1 MDIQSLISL
10 GIERRIISIE
20 GNRITY
26 TFLGKSYNNDPEEY
40 VRAATLVYLHTH
52 LEYPIERIDI
62 EVAPLRRDP
71 QNPSDIIVYSDD
83 ELNARFIVV
92 ENKANSTAFDIEEAK
107 RQGLGN
113 ANLQGAQ
120 FLYLVC
126 GSEELAYDVSQHP
139 SLRNLEEHRIADIPV
154 GYGHAPVYRYIKGGG
169 NDFDLRCI
177 NLNDLTNK
185 FERSHKVIWE
195 GGKRDPVSAFDQM
208 SKIMYAKIYD
218 EIHTAQG
225 DPYKCQVGTGEG
237 SSVVATRVRDLY
249 EQAIKSQPNMFVNEI
264 DVSDDLLVEVI
275 GNLQDT
281 SLDRSDIDA
290 KGRAFEQFI
299 GKYFR
304 GEYGQYF
311 TPRNIV
317 ATTVEIASLF
327 KELNSTHK
335 IIDPACGSGGF
346 LLQVFTVIKQKL
358 ASQHMDD
365 ERNLQRLQ
373 IDFARDRLFGVEIN
387 EKIARVAMMDMVI
400 HEDGSSNIKCK
411 DALEPYRDIDPQGRI
426 NREEFDFV
434 FTNPPFG
441 DSVNGRSNYYNDYIL
456 GGAGA
461 IAHGDSQQ
469 IEILFIERC
478 LDLLKDDGLLAIVLP
493 DSAITNLENILV
505 CDYILSKSIY
515 LGALS
520 LPQHTFN
527 PFGSNAKT
535 TVLFLKKSRRAQR
548 YFERRQ
554 EYLRRTEYV
563 FDNSNLS
570 PAEQND
576 AISIIRKE
584 YEQIDYPV
592 LLVHVEKIGH
602 DSVGKPDEDFLP
614 QAIDIFGRYIQD
626 QMNFE
631 SSIEDPKL
639 WYSKVNFLDLI
650 TKLDVGG
657 YSPAYLS
664 AIAEL
669 KTMREGEFHHL
680 SDLCLIPAVQSGSG
694 SGAYQEEGIPIIKTA
709 DVVKR
714 RRVSKKTKTS
724 AAKIGFINWDE
735 ISDFVSLQI
744 WERQESKQLQINDIL
759 VQCVAHTA
767 SYIGDK
773 ITLVDELPID
783 GKALALNKFLII
795 RPDSNKISPEYLL
808 QFLASRYGRL
818 QMARYNRGM
827 TAQIYEQDVRDFIIY
842 VPPEPI
848 QHRIR
853 DQYRDLARQ
862 IHALDNAYIDILD
875 RLDNFDL
882 LQ

>member
-1 MDIQSLISL
+1 MDINSLVAL
-10 GIERRIISIE
+10 GIERQLISIE

-26 TFLGKSYNNDPEEY
+26 MFLGKSYNADPEEY

-52 LEYPIERIDI
+52 LEYPIERIDV

-83 ELNARFIVV
+83 RLNARFIVV

-120 FLYLVC
+120 YLFLVC
-126 GSEELAYDVSQHP
+126 GSEEIAYDVSQHP

-154 GYGHAPVYRYIKGGG
+154 GYGRAPVYRYRKGGG
-169 NDFDLRCI
+169 IDFDLRCL
-177 NLNDLTNK
+177 NLIELTNK

-225 DPYKCQVGTGEG
+225 EPYSCQVGTGEG
-237 SSVVATRVRDLY
+237 SSVVATRVRNLY
-249 EQAIKSQPNMFVNEI
+249 EQAIRTQPNMFVSEI
-264 DVSDDLLVEVI
+264 DVSDELLVEVI

-281 SLDRSDIDA
+281 SLDKSDIDA

-317 ATTVEIASLF
+317 STAVEIAGLF
-327 KELNSTHK
+327 KELDSTK
-335 IIDPACGSGGF
+335 TFIDPACGSGGF
-346 LLQVFTVIKQKL
+346 LLQVFTVIKQEL
-358 ASQHMDD
+358 AARHVGD

-400 HEDGSSNIKCK
+400 HDDGSSNIKCK
-411 DALEPYRDIDPQGRI
+411 DALEPYINIDPQRQI
-426 NREEFDFV
+426 KREEFDFV

-441 DSVNGRSNYYNDYIL
+441 DAIDGRSNYYNDYVL

-461 IAHGDSQQ
+461 IARGDSQQ

-478 LDLLKDDGLLAIVLP
+478 LDLLKENGLLTIVLP
-493 DSAITNLENILV
+493 DSAITNLENIPV
-505 CDYILSKSIY
+505 CDFILSKSIY

-535 TVLFLKKSRRAQR
+535 TVLFLKKTKRAHQF
-548 YFERRQ
+548 YERRQ
-554 EYLRRTEYV
+554 EYLRRTDIV
-563 FDNSNLS
+563 FNDSTLN
-570 PAEQND
+570 PAEQNE
-576 AISIIRKE
+576 AILAIRRE
-584 YEQIDYPV
+584 YEDIDYPL

-602 DSVGKPDEDFLP
+602 DAVGKPDEDLLP
-614 QAIDIFGRYIQD
+614 NVLQVFRSFNQD
-626 QMNFE
+626 PINFD
-631 SSIEDPKL
+631 SSIDNPKL
-639 WYSKVNFLDLI
+639 WYSKVKFLDLI
-650 TKLDVGG
+650 TKLDVEG

-669 KTMREGEFHHL
+669 KNMREGEFHHL
-680 SDLCLIPAVQSGSG
+680 SDLCIRPAVQSGS
-694 SGAYQEEGIPIIKTA
+694 SSTTYQEDGVPIIKTA

-735 ISDFVSLQI
+735 ISDFVPLLT
-744 WERQESKQLQINDIL
+744 WERQGSKQLQINDIL

-773 ITLVDELPID
+773 ITLIDDLPFN

-795 RPDSNKISPEYLL
+795 RPDPQKISPEFLL

-827 TAQIYEQDVRDFIIY
+827 TAQIYEQDVKDFIIY
-842 VPPEPI
+842 VPPEAI
-848 QHRIR
+848 QNRIR
-853 DQYRDLARQ
+853 DEHQELVTQ
-862 IHALDNAYIDILD
+862 IHDLDEAYTDTLN
-875 RLDNFDL
+875 RLDGIVL